1 MKEKILII
9 EDEEELVKGLKL
21 NLEAE
26 GYEVSWALDG
36 DEGLT
41 KALQDTP
48 DLVLLDIMLPK
59 RDGLDVCR
67 ELRRHNVGVPIVML
81 TAKREEVDKVVGL
94 EIGADDYVSKPFG
107 IRELLARI
115 RAQLRRDRRDG
126 RGAPAVYRFDGV
138 EIDFPHFKIRRDGLE
153 FDLTSLEVEI
163 LRYLVA
169 HRGEVVSR
177 DVLLD
182 RIWGY
187 EKFPSTRTV
196 DNHILKIRK
205 KIGEDPSGA
214 GYIFSVYGEGY
225 RFMGGA

>member
-1 MKEKILII
+1 VKEKILII

-26 GYEVSWALDG
+26 GYEVGWALDG
-36 DEGLT
+36 DDGLA
-41 KALQDTP
+41 KALRDAP

-59 RDGLDVCR
+59 KDGLDVCR
-67 ELRRHNVGVPIVML
+67 ELRRHNVGVPIIML

-126 RGAPAVYRFDGV
+126 KGAPAVFRFDRV
-138 EIDFPHFKIRRDGLE
+138 EIDFSHFKVRRDGLE

-205 KIGEDPSGA
+205 KIGEDPGGA
-214 GYIFSVYGEGY
+214 SYIFSVYGEGY

>member
-26 GYEVSWALDG
+26 GYEVGWALDG
-36 DEGLT
+36 DDGLT
-41 KALQDTP
+41 KALREAP

-59 RDGLDVCR
+59 KDGLDVCR
-67 ELRRHNVGVPIVML
+67 ELRRRNVGVPIIML

-94 EIGADDYVSKPFG
+94 EIGADDYVGKPFG

-115 RAQLRRDRRDG
+115 RAQLRRDRRG
-126 RGAPAVYRFDGV
+126 GKCAPAVFRFDRV
-138 EIDFPHFKIRRDGLE
+138 EIDFSHFKVRRDGLE
-153 FDLTSLEVEI
+153 FDLTSLEAEI
-163 LRYLVA
+163 LRYLVT
-169 HRGEVVSR
+169 HRGEVVGR

-205 KIGEDPSGA
+205 KIGDDPGGGS
-214 GYIFSVYGEGY
+214 YIFSVYGEGY